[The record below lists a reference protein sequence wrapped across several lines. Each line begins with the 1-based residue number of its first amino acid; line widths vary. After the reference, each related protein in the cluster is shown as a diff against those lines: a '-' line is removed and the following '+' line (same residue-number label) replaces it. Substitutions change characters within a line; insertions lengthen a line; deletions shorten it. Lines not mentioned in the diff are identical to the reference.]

1 MIAAPAGIV
10 ASGDDGPANER
21 SSGTPSEPPPDTAF
35 QKVTL
40 NDSPG
45 EPMDLAVL
53 PDGRVLHTTR
63 PGEVWLHDPDTGR
76 NLLAATLDVYGHDEE
91 GLQSVAIDPRF
102 DGRKNR
108 WVYLYYSPPLDTPVD
123 DPSTPDINEG
133 DAPFFG
139 DPEDFEPF
147 EGFIRLSRFK
157 LTGNELDLESE
168 QEIIDVPVDRGI
180 CCHVGGDIAFDG
192 DGNLYL
198 STGDDTNPFQ
208 SDGFTPIDERADRNP
223 AFDAQRTSGNT
234 NDLRGKVLRIKV
246 HKNGG
251 YSIPDGNL
259 FEPGTPDTRPEIYT
273 MGLRNPFRI
282 DVDPQTDAL
291 YVADYSPDASTPDP
305 ARGPAGQGKWI
316 AVTEPANYGWPYCA
330 TAELPYVEYD
340 FATGESGQTFD
351 CQAPVNDSPHN
362 TGRSE
367 LPPVAQPDVWYTYA
381 ESDLF
386 PELGTG
392 GIGPMGGPAYEF
404 NWRNTVGRAPVAWP
418 RYYDGVPLFHEWT
431 RDYVKAFH
439 LDDDGEVDTI
449 EDVLPS
455 IVFDNPMDIEF
466 GPNGALYVLEY
477 GDGFFSENPDA
488 QLARVDYIGRRG
500 NHTPSPQ
507 AAAAPTSG
515 ETPLTVEFSSDGT
528 VDEDGDWLRY
538 EWDFDSDGRVDSRRQ
553 NPTHT
558 YEEDGVYTATLQ
570 VTDVGGRHRGK
581 SASAEVEIVVG
592 NATPVVE
599 FVTPSDGDAFQF
611 GDAVAFEVTVIDDQ
625 SVDCANVEVTYV
637 LGHDDHG
644 HPQTTASGCEGTIQ
658 TTEPSGHDPG
668 NDNLHGVFFASYTD
682 PGVDGLP
689 PLTGTDEVVLEP
701 ITP

>member
-1 MIAAPAGIV
+1 
-10 ASGDDGPANER
+10 
-21 SSGTPSEPPPDTAF
+21 
-35 QKVTL
+35 
-40 NDSPG
+40 
-45 EPMDLAVL
+45 
-53 PDGRVLHTTR
+53 
-63 PGEVWLHDPDTGR
+63 
-76 NLLAATLDVYGHDEE
+76 
-91 GLQSVAIDPRF
+91 
-102 DGRKNR
+102 
-108 WVYLYYSPPLDTPVD
+108 
-123 DPSTPDINEG
+123 
-133 DAPFFG
+133 
-139 DPEDFEPF
+139 
-147 EGFIRLSRFK
+147 
-157 LTGNELDLESE
+157 
-168 QEIIDVPVDRGI
+168 
-180 CCHVGGDIAFDG
+180 
-192 DGNLYL
+192 
-198 STGDDTNPFQ
+198 
-208 SDGFTPIDERADRNP
+208 
-223 AFDAQRTSGNT
+223 
-234 NDLRGKVLRIKV
+234 
-246 HKNGG
+246 
-251 YSIPDGNL
+251 
-259 FEPGTPDTRPEIYT
+259 
-273 MGLRNPFRI
+273 
-282 DVDPQTDAL
+282 
-291 YVADYSPDASTPDP
+291 
-305 ARGPAGQGKWI
+305 
-316 AVTEPANYGWPYCA
+316 
-330 TAELPYVEYD
+330 
-340 FATGESGQTFD
+340 
-351 CQAPVNDSPHN
+351 
-362 TGRSE
+362 
-367 LPPVAQPDVWYTYA
+367 
-381 ESDLF
+381 
-386 PELGTG
+386 
-392 GIGPMGGPAYEF
+392 
-404 NWRNTVGRAPVAWP
+404 
-418 RYYDGVPLFHEWT
+418 
-431 RDYVKAFH
+431 
-439 LDDDGEVDTI
+439 
-449 EDVLPS
+449 
-455 IVFDNPMDIEF
+455 MDIEF